1 MNREDW
7 LIAALPELKAL
18 LVDAPDFKTPLISI
32 GLPHAR
38 ALSTRQ
44 KAIGECWS
52 SRCTATGQA
61 TIFISPL
68 LDDPVEILGVLLHE
82 LVHASVGNQC
92 GHRGAFSKVA
102 RASGLVG
109 KMTETTPGPEL
120 MQRLHALAAKLGD
133 LPHARLNAQAIE
145 DERKKQK
152 TRQRLYECDGC
163 GQKIRAASDTLTAI
177 HIGETGKPCGTFTL
191 K

>member
-7 LIAALPELKAL
+7 LTEALPKLKELL
-18 LVDAPDFKTPLISI
+18 TDAPDFKTPLISI

-38 ALSTRQ
+38 ALSAKQ

-52 SRCTATGQA
+52 SRCTSTGQA

-82 LVHASVGNQC
+82 LIHASVGNQC
-92 GHRGAFSKVA
+92 GHRGAFARVA

-109 KMTETTPGPEL
+109 KMTATTPGPEL
-120 MQRLHALAAKLGD
+120 TQRLHALAIRLGD
-133 LPHARLNAQAIE
+133 LPHARLNAQAVE
-145 DERKKQK
+145 DERKKQG

-163 GQKIRAASDTLTAI
+163 GQKIRAATDTLTAH
-177 HIGETGKPCGTFTL
+177 HIGEEGKLCGTFTL